1 VRLFSP
7 ANILI
12 LIGYT
17 TVFGG
22 VFAQEVKMRY
32 LEKGRKGE
40 YRVQKPRSAISTE
53 LLNGKI
59 ESRFRKAYQDMME
72 SIEND
77 DWTKK

>member
-1 VRLFSP
+1 
-7 ANILI
+7 
-12 LIGYT
+12 
-17 TVFGG
+17 
-22 VFAQEVKMRY
+22 MRY